1 VTIHR
6 ETDQLGRQFGKP
18 ISVSFRRSKLKSNV
32 LPLDVPQIAKPLT
45 KQTPKLCR
53 IGVANHQRADDR
65 YLRLLREARKRP
77 QDHHAAKQRHELA
90 ASWLIE
96 LHPVPLPAGAGLQ
109 DIELASIGQGVL
121 LHFLAKIFIAGAA
134 KKDDGTLEAAAI
146 SVGRAGITPPM

>member
-1 VTIHR
+1 VNQVTIHR

-96 LHPVPLPAGAGLQ
+96 LHPVPLPAGAGP
-109 DIELASIGQGVL
+109 
-121 LHFLAKIFIAGAA
+121 KIFIAGAA